1 MYGIYANIG
10 GILMANV
17 TIYSIHGSYGVGC
30 KWETMGNSRKIYG
43 SIYGSIWE
51 NMAGELNFRW
61 NIWGV
66 LKACGIPKSPGL
78 LFSTL
83 IWSNRLD
90 DLG

>member
-43 SIYGSIWE
+43 SIWINMGKHGGGTQLSMEHMGGSE
-51 NMAGELNFRW
+51 GMRDPQVAMAF
-61 NIWGV
+61 I
-66 LKACGIPKSPGL
+66 
-78 LFSTL
+78 
-83 IWSNRLD
+83 
-90 DLG
+90 